1 MLIIKNNNNGKDLND
16 FWLESNIIN
25 CCDVVKHTQSSNKI
39 KAINIDEWYNEFN
52 DTYTNPSEKLKKMN
66 NVLIFDNKKNYVNK
80 NHVSKNYVNK
90 KHGIKNKNS
99 NNKNFISN
107 NFRET
112 TNWNQITYHII
123 ETLVKKSP
131 IHITPLDY

>member
-16 FWLESNIIN
+16 FWLESTIIN

-39 KAINIDEWYNEFN
+39 KAINIDELYNEFN

-66 NVLIFDNKKNYVNK
+66 NVLIFDNKKNYVKK
-80 NHVSKNYVNK
+80 NHVSKNYVSKNYVNKNYVNK

-99 NNKNFISN
+99 NNKNFTSN

-112 TNWNQITYHII
+112 TN
-123 ETLVKKSP
+123 
-131 IHITPLDY
+131 

>member
-39 KAINIDEWYNEFN
+39 KAINIDELYNEFN
-52 DTYTNPSEKLKKMN
+52 DTYTNQSEKLKKMN
-66 NVLIFDNKKNYVNK
+66 NVVIFNNN
-80 NHVSKNYVNK
+80 NNNYVNK

-112 TNWNQITYHII
+112 TN
-123 ETLVKKSP
+123 
-131 IHITPLDY
+131 

>member
-39 KAINIDEWYNEFN
+39 KAININELYNEYY
-52 DTYTNPSEKLKKMN
+52 DTYTNQSEKLKKMN
-66 NVLIFDNKKNYVNK
+66 NVLIFNNN
-80 NHVSKNYVNK
+80 NNNYVNK

-112 TNWNQITYHII
+112 TN
-123 ETLVKKSP
+123 
-131 IHITPLDY
+131 

>member
-16 FWLESNIIN
+16 FWLENTIIN
-25 CCDVVKHTQSSNKI
+25 CCDVVKHTQSPI
-39 KAINIDEWYNEFN
+39 KTNNIHINELYNEFD

-99 NNKNFISN
+99 NNKNFTSN

-112 TNWNQITYHII
+112 TN
-123 ETLVKKSP
+123 
-131 IHITPLDY
+131 

>member
-39 KAINIDEWYNEFN
+39 KAINIDELYNEFN

-80 NHVSKNYVNK
+80 NYVNKKYVNK
-90 KHGIKNKNS
+90 KHVSKKYGIKNKNS
-99 NNKNFISN
+99 NNKNFTSN

-112 TNWNQITYHII
+112 TN
-123 ETLVKKSP
+123 
-131 IHITPLDY
+131 

>member
-1 MLIIKNNNNGKDLND
+1 MND

-39 KAINIDEWYNEFN
+39 KAINIDELYNEFN

-99 NNKNFISN
+99 NNKNFTSN

-131 IHITPLDY
+131 IYITPLDY

>member
-39 KAINIDEWYNEFN
+39 KAINIDELYNEFN

-99 NNKNFISN
+99 NNKNFTSN

-112 TNWNQITYHII
+112 TN
-123 ETLVKKSP
+123 
-131 IHITPLDY
+131 